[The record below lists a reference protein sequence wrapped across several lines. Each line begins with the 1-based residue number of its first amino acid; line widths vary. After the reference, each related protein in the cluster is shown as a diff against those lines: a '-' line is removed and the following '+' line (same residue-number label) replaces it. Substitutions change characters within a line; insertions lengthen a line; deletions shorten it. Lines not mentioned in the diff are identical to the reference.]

1 MRRLFFS
8 RRSAAISAA
17 ALCAVTGF
25 NLPGLPSSHAGAA
38 NAGEALHF
46 AGGCDAPDGAGTRI
60 TIAAVGDLLF
70 HAALQRQ
77 ALNTKGSYADFWQ
90 PVQHIL
96 DQAGIVY
103 GNLEGTVAE
112 GVDAGGREVRDPG
125 RRPDGR
131 VYSAGV
137 NGMVFN
143 YHPSLAADLKDT
155 GFDVVSTAN
164 NHGDDR
170 GELGIDRTV
179 DALEAEALAFT
190 GTRRRDEAGQRPWST
205 VVDHQGVRVAFL
217 ACTYGTNRGPRHTA
231 QMLNCYRDRAA
242 VMGELA
248 WLSEDPDIDAVIL
261 TPHWGA
267 ENAALPARTDRSYAR
282 DAIEAG
288 ATAVIG
294 AHPHV
299 LQPWEKMT
307 ARDGR
312 EGLVIYSTG
321 NFISNQPWTANR
333 SGVIAVIEL
342 FKGASGKAAISAAG
356 FVPTWV
362 ERRGWRHRVEEM
374 RNGNRGTAGPLSA
387 TLRRLPAAN
396 RVDGSNIRALSRACP
411 LPAITAANV
420 NAAR

>member
-1 MRRLFFS
+1 MRRLSTLSGRIAAFS
-8 RRSAAISAA
+8 AIFAG
-17 ALCAVTGF
+17 AVTGLVSVGP
-25 NLPGLPSSHAGAA
+25 NAPEAA
-38 NAGEALHF
+38 AGEALHF
-46 AGGCDAPDGAGTRI
+46 TGGCGAADGEGTRI
-60 TIAAVGDLLF
+60 TVAAVGDLLF

-77 ALNTKGSYADFWQ
+77 ALGSASSYADFWQ
-90 PVQHIL
+90 PVQHVL

-112 GVDAGGREVRDPG
+112 GVAAGGREVRDPG
-125 RRPDGR
+125 RRLDGR

-137 NGMVFN
+137 NEMVFN

-170 GELGIDRTV
+170 GELGIDRTI
-179 DALEAEALAFT
+179 DALEAEGLAFS
-190 GTRRRDEAGQRPWST
+190 GTRRREEAGIRPWST
-205 VVDHQGVRVAFL
+205 VVEHQGVRVAFL
-217 ACTYGTNRGPRHTA
+217 ACTYGTNRGPRHTG

-242 VMGELA
+242 VMGEIA
-248 WLSEDPDIDAVIL
+248 WLDEDPDIDAVIL

-267 ENAALPARTDRSYAR
+267 ENAASPASSDRAYAR
-282 DAIEAG
+282 AAIEAG

-299 LQPWEKMT
+299 LQPWEKFTT
-307 ARDGR
+307 AAGR

-333 SGVIAVIEL
+333 SGIIAVIEL
-342 FKGASGKAAISAAG
+342 YKGTSGKARISAAG

-374 RNGNRGTAGPLSA
+374 RNGNRGVAGALSA

-420 NAAR
+420 DVAR